1 MEICYTTNG
10 MKTKTALITGANRG
24 IGFEIANQLGA
35 LGFHIILSGRNSRK
49 LEAALERLHEKR
61 ISATA
66 VVMDV
71 SMYESIK
78 LAFDTVSADVDS
90 IDVLVN
96 NAGIL
101 LDEEIP
107 LLEISEE
114 DFIQTFKTNS
124 CSALFTVQVFNS
136 LLRHGARVIN
146 ISSGAGQI
154 LIGVTT
160 WAPVYSMSKTLLNA
174 LTMHL
179 AAVLKSRS
187 ISVNAICP
195 DWVKTDMG
203 GNKAR
208 RPVEKGA
215 ETAIWLATE
224 CPSTVTGKFSEI
236 NARST
241 GKPILIRI
249 VNGLSK

>member
-1 MEICYTTNG
+1 MNTR
-10 MKTKTALITGANRG
+10 TALVTGANRG

-35 LGFHIILSGRNSRK
+35 LGFRIILSGRNRYK
-49 LEAALERLHEKR
+49 LEEAVERLHENR
-61 ISATA
+61 VSATA

-71 SMYESIK
+71 SSYESIK
-78 LAFDTVSADVDS
+78 SAFDIISEDVDS
-90 IDVLVN
+90 IDVLIN

-101 LDEEIP
+101 LDEEIA
-107 LLEISEE
+107 LLEISEDE
-114 DFIQTFKTNS
+114 IIQTFKTNS
-124 CSALFTVQVFNS
+124 FGALFTVQIFNS
-136 LLRHGARVIN
+136 LFRHGSRVIN

-154 LIGVTT
+154 QIGVTT

-179 AAVLKSRS
+179 AAVLKVKS
-187 ISVNAICP
+187 ISVNAMCP

-208 RPVEKGA
+208 RSVEKGA

-224 CPSTVTGKFSEI
+224 CPSTVTGKFFRDKREI
-236 NARST
+236 SW
-241 GKPILIRI
+241 
-249 VNGLSK
+249 